1 MHAEEDEAAGDPLL
15 LVVMRVLLEE
25 DLQHII
31 TSCDCKAQQEAT
43 LKKVKSSFPECVSNA
58 AIGCC

>member
-31 TSCDCKAQQEAT
+31 TSCDCKAQQ
-43 LKKVKSSFPECVSNA
+43 
-58 AIGCC
+58 